1 MSVMITWLSYSYVFV
16 LFLETIDVTQ
26 CKSKTTSF
34 ISSGQILIRQNLTKY
49 KLLNVKENHY

>member
-26 CKSKTTSF
+26 CKSKTTS
-34 ISSGQILIRQNLTKY
+34 K
-49 KLLNVKENHY
+49 

>member
-1 MSVMITWLSYSYVFV
+1 MITWLSYSYVFV